1 MLLPV
6 PSRRC
11 LARFLLPRAAV
22 NWSTLLAGVLF
33 GCIGFVAF
41 RYGRRQDRL
50 APVLLGIA
58 LMAYPYFV
66 EGAWLTWGLG
76 ALGTAAL
83 WFFRE

>member
-1 MLLPV
+1 M
-6 PSRRC
+6 
-11 LARFLLPRAAV
+11 
-22 NWSTLLAGVLF
+22 NWLTPLAGVLF

-41 RYGRRQDRL
+41 RFGRRMGRL
-50 APVLLGIA
+50 APVLIGIA

-66 EGAWLTWGLG
+66 EGAVLTWGLG